1 MGLGQVKKPLNQF
14 LQYVTKTVKVE
25 QMIIFG
31 SYLEGTATED
41 SDVDVFVISDDFKTM
56 AFEKRLDLLD
66 AATEGIEPKVHPWGH
81 TTEELNKADDLTTL
95 GYARTSGI
103 RFI

>member
-1 MGLGQVKKPLNQF
+1 MDMHPVKKPLNEF
-14 LQYVTKTVKVE
+14 LQNVAKTIKVE

-41 SDVDVFVISDDFKTM
+41 SDVDVFVISDDFKTVEL
-56 AFEKRLDLLD
+56 EKRLDILD
-66 AATEGIEPKVHPWGH
+66 AAAEGIEPKVHPWGH
-81 TTEELNKADDLTTL
+81 TTEELNRADELTLL
-95 GYARTSGI
+95 GYARTVGL